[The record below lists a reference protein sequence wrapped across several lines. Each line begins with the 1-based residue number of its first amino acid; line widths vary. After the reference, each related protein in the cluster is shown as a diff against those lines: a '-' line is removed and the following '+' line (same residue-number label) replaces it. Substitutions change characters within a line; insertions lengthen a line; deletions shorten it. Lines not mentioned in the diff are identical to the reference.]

1 MVATGAAHGGRRSR
15 GWWRPEVRRCPI
27 VLTVRSSLSAVTAG
41 SNARVYVSHLSGIG
55 VFDPAGDTLGKVRD
69 LVVVL
74 RHDRE
79 PPRVLGLVM
88 EVPPRRRIF
97 LPMTRVTSIDAG
109 QVVVNARLD
118 LRRFQ
123 QRPGETLVIGELF
136 DRRVT
141 IGPEG
146 QAATVVDT
154 AIEEDRNRDWRITRV
169 HVKRVHRGFRRRG
182 DTVTMEWREV
192 AGLSVQRPNEEQG
205 VDSLLATI
213 DEMHAADL
221 ANVLQDL
228 PDKRRL
234 EVARNL
240 EDERLADVLEE
251 LPEDERVQILT
262 DLGIERAADVLEVME
277 PDDAADLLSELTPEQ
292 AATFLQEME
301 PDDAADLRRLLSYG
315 ELTAGGM
322 MNPEPIM
329 LLPDATVA
337 EALARVRS
345 PELSPSLAAQVYVVR
360 APLDTPSG
368 KFLGVAHFQRLLRE
382 PPSMLVSAVIDNSL
396 EPVGPQA
403 PLSTVTRYFA
413 TYNLVALPVVD
424 ERDRLLGAVTV
435 DDVIDHMLPDDWR
448 DLDSEPDVDDER
460 E

>member
-1 MVATGAAHGGRRSR
+1 VF
-15 GWWRPEVRRCPI
+15 
-27 VLTVRSSLSAVTAG
+27 
-41 SNARVYVSHLSGIG
+41 VSHLSGIG
-55 VFDPAGDTLGKVRD
+55 VFDPAGDPLGKVRD
-69 LVVVL
+69 LVVTL

-109 QVVVNARLD
+109 QVVARARLD
-118 LRRFQ
+118 LRRFE
-123 QRPGETLVIGELF
+123 QRPGETLVIGELL
-136 DRRVT
+136 DRSVVVRATGDTV
-141 IGPEG
+141 
-146 QAATVVDT
+146 TVVD
-154 AIEEDRNRDWRITRV
+154 AGLELDRNKDWRITKL
-169 HVKRVHRGFRRRG
+169 HVATPHRGFRRRAQAT
-182 DTVTMEWREV
+182 TVDWSAV
-192 AGLSVQRPNEEQG
+192 DGLSIAPQPGDQG
-205 VDSLLATI
+205 TDSLLATM
-213 DEMHAADL
+213 DELGPADL

-228 PDKRRL
+228 PGKRRL

-240 EDERLADVLEE
+240 DDQRLADVLEE
-251 LPEDERVQILT
+251 LPEDDRVQILT
-262 DLGIERAADVLEVME
+262 ELGIERAADVLEEME

-292 AATFLQEME
+292 AEQFLKEME
-301 PDDAADLRRLLSYG
+301 PDDAEDLRRLLSYG
-315 ELTAGGM
+315 DYTAGGL

-329 LLPDATVA
+329 LPPDATVA
-337 EALARVRS
+337 EALARVRN
-345 PELSPSLAAQVYVVR
+345 PEVSPSLAAQVYVVR
-360 APLDTPSG
+360 PPLDTPSG

-382 PPSMLVSAVIDNSL
+382 PPSRLVSAVVDTSL

-435 DDVIDHMLPDDWR
+435 DDVIDHMLPEDWR
-448 DLDSEPDVDDER
+448 DIDAEPEDE

>member
-1 MVATGAAHGGRRSR
+1 PEVDSVHTNKKGTQGASPGRRC
-15 GWWRPEVRRCPI
+15 RPHG
-27 VLTVRSSLSAVTAG
+27 TGGSSLDHVMTGTS
-41 SNARVYVSHLSGIG
+41 ARVFVSHLSGIG
-55 VFDPAGDTLGKVRD
+55 VFDPAGDALGKVRD

-97 LPMTRVTSIDAG
+97 LPITRITSIDAG
-109 QVVVNARLD
+109 QVVVTARLD

-123 QRPGETLVIGELF
+123 QRPGETLVIGELL

-141 IGPEG
+141 IR
-146 QAATVVDT
+146 ATNQPAVVVDV
-154 AIEEDRNRDWRITRV
+154 ALQQDRNRDWRMTWV
-169 HVKRVHRGFRRRG
+169 HAARAHRGFRRRG
-182 DTVTMEWREV
+182 DSSTVAWNEV
-192 AGLSVQRPNEEQG
+192 DGLSMGGTTQEQG
-205 VDSLLATI
+205 VDSLLATM
-213 DEMHAADL
+213 DALRPADL

-228 PDKRRL
+228 PHKRRL

-240 EDERLADVLEE
+240 DDERLADVLEE
-251 LPEDERVQILT
+251 LPEDDRVQILT
-262 DLGIERAADVLEVME
+262 ELDLERAADVLEVME

-292 AATFLQEME
+292 AAQFLKEMQ
-301 PDDAADLRRLLSYG
+301 PDEAEDLRRLLSYG

-322 MNPEPIM
+322 MNPEPVM

-337 EALARVRS
+337 EALARVRA

-382 PPSMLVSAVIDNSL
+382 PPSKLVSAVVDNSL

-435 DDVIDHMLPDDWR
+435 DDVIDHMLPEDWR
-448 DLDSEPDVDDER
+448 ELDSEPDDEDGQD
-460 E
+460 

>member
-1 MVATGAAHGGRRSR
+1 MF
-15 GWWRPEVRRCPI
+15 
-27 VLTVRSSLSAVTAG
+27 
-41 SNARVYVSHLSGIG
+41 VSHLSGIG
-55 VFDPAGDTLGKVRD
+55 VFDPAGDPLGKVRD
-69 LVVVL
+69 LVVTL

-109 QVVVNARLD
+109 QVVARARLD
-118 LRRFQ
+118 LRRFE
-123 QRPGETLVIGELF
+123 QRPGETLVIGELL
-136 DRRVT
+136 DRAVVVRATGETV
-141 IGPEG
+141 
-146 QAATVVDT
+146 TVVD
-154 AIEEDRNRDWRITRV
+154 AGLELDRNKDWRITKL
-169 HVKRVHRGFRRRG
+169 HVAAPHRGFRRRAQAT
-182 DTVTMEWREV
+182 TVDWSAV
-192 AGLSVQRPNEEQG
+192 DGLSIAPQPGDQG
-205 VDSLLATI
+205 TDSLLATM
-213 DEMHAADL
+213 DELGPADL

-228 PDKRRL
+228 PGKRRL

-240 EDERLADVLEE
+240 DDQRLADVLEE
-251 LPEDERVQILT
+251 LPEDDRVQILT
-262 DLGIERAADVLEVME
+262 ELGIERAADVLEEME

-292 AATFLQEME
+292 AEQFLKEME
-301 PDDAADLRRLLSYG
+301 PDDAEDLRRLLSYG
-315 ELTAGGM
+315 DYTAGGL

-329 LLPDATVA
+329 LPPDATVA
-337 EALARVRS
+337 EALARVRN
-345 PELSPSLAAQVYVVR
+345 PEVSPSLAAQVYVVR
-360 APLDTPSG
+360 PPLDTPSG

-382 PPSMLVSAVIDNSL
+382 PPSRLVSAVVDTSL

-435 DDVIDHMLPDDWR
+435 DDVIDHMLPEDWR
-448 DLDSEPDVDDER
+448 DIDAEPEDE

>member
-1 MVATGAAHGGRRSR
+1 M
-15 GWWRPEVRRCPI
+15 
-27 VLTVRSSLSAVTAG
+27 TAG
-41 SNARVYVSHLSGIG
+41 SSARVYVSHLSGIG

-88 EVPPRRRIF
+88 EVQRRRIF
-97 LPMTRVTSIDAG
+97 LPMTRVTTIDAG

-123 QRPGETLVIGELF
+123 QRPGETLVIGELL

-141 IGPEG
+141 IGTDDQP
-146 QAATVVDT
+146 ATIVDA
-154 AIEEDRNRDWRITRV
+154 AIEQDRNRDWRITRL
-169 HVKRVHRGFRRRG
+169 HVTRVLRGFRRRG
-182 DTVTMEWREV
+182 EATTLPWSEV
-192 AGLSVQRPNEEQG
+192 RGLSVGGTPEEQG
-205 VDSLLATI
+205 VDSLLAII
-213 DEMHAADL
+213 DTLRPADL

-228 PDKRRL
+228 PGKRRL

-251 LPEDERVQILT
+251 LPEDDRVQILT
-262 DLGIERAADVLEVME
+262 DLGLERAADILELME
-277 PDDAADLLSELTPEQ
+277 PDDAADLLSEVTPEQ
-292 AATFLQEME
+292 AAEFLQEME
-301 PDDAADLRRLLSYG
+301 PDEAEDLRRLLSYG

-345 PELSPSLAAQVYVVR
+345 PEVSPSLAAQVYVVR

-382 PPSMLVSAVIDNSL
+382 PPSKLVSAVIDNAL
-396 EPVGPQA
+396 EPVGPLA

-424 ERDRLLGAVTV
+424 ELDRLLGAVTV

-448 DLDSEPDVDDER
+448 DLDSEPDDADE
-460 E
+460 EE

>member
-1 MVATGAAHGGRRSR
+1 MLAL
-15 GWWRPEVRRCPI
+15 VRRCP
-27 VLTVRSSLSAVTAG
+27 LRTVTGSSLSAVTAG
-41 SNARVYVSHLSGIG
+41 SSARVYVSHLSGIG

-74 RHDRE
+74 RHDHE

-88 EVPPRRRIF
+88 EVQRRRIF
-97 LPMTRVTSIDAG
+97 LPMTRVTTIDAG

-123 QRPGETLVIGELF
+123 QRPGETLVIGELL

-141 IGPEG
+141 TADG
-146 QAATVVDT
+146 QPATIVDA
-154 AIEEDRNRDWRITRV
+154 AIEQDRNRDWRITRL
-169 HVKRVHRGFRRRG
+169 HVARVLRGFRRRG
-182 DTVTMEWREV
+182 EATTLPWSEV
-192 AGLSVQRPNEEQG
+192 GGLSVDGPPEEQG
-205 VDSLLATI
+205 VDSLLAMMDTLRP
-213 DEMHAADL
+213 ADL

-228 PDKRRL
+228 PNKRRL

-251 LPEDERVQILT
+251 LPEDDRVQILT

-292 AATFLQEME
+292 AAQFLQEME
-301 PDDAADLRRLLSYG
+301 PDEAEDLRRLLSYG

-345 PELSPSLAAQVYVVR
+345 PEVSPSLAAQVYVVR
-360 APLDTPSG
+360 PPLDTPSG

-382 PPSMLVSAVIDNSL
+382 PPSKLVSAVIDSSL

-424 ERDRLLGAVTV
+424 ELDRLLGAVTV
-435 DDVIDHMLPDDWR
+435 DDVIDHMLPEDWR
-448 DLDSEPDVDDER
+448 DLDSDPDDADE
-460 E
+460 ED